1 MIGEH
6 QETKMKML
14 YGCPFEKKEKGFFRL
29 KSLHNKKA
37 QKKFGVPDKKAV
49 FLLRKG
55 PLYCRVPQIFLALL
69 ILKRLQKLA
78 IELLKHDTFLT
89 NYLKLQILAPYNNL
103 RIEQD
108 SEFAQFS
115 PRALLMSKLAKLL
128 PLSCL
133 KRHFLK
139 VLQ

>member
-1 MIGEH
+1 M
-6 QETKMKML
+6 
-14 YGCPFEKKEKGFFRL
+14 
-29 KSLHNKKA
+29 
-37 QKKFGVPDKKAV
+37 
-49 FLLRKG
+49 
-55 PLYCRVPQIFLALL
+55 
-69 ILKRLQKLA
+69 A

-128 PLSCL
+128 PLGMPKKVFSKSFTKIKL
-133 KRHFLK
+133 VSVPLLRLK
-139 VLQ
+139 VVPYV